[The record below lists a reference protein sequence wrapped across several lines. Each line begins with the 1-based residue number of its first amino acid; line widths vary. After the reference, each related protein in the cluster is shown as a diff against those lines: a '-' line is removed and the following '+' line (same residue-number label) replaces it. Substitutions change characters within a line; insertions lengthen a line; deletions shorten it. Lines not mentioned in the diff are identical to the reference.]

1 MRSVLLLLFVITT
14 ILFRAGLAL
23 VPPVIPVFVH
33 DDACLGIL
41 LAHLLDL
48 LFVVEAVSHL
58 EGYLLALLFIIML
71 ALV

>member
-1 MRSVLLLLFVITT
+1 M
-14 ILFRAGLAL
+14 
-23 VPPVIPVFVH
+23 PPVIPVFVH

-58 EGYLLALLFIIML
+58 EGYLLALLFIIVL